1 MILTCPACA
10 TRYSV
15 ADDAIGPA
23 GKAVRCTGCS
33 HRWTAM
39 QTSEDELELAA
50 TVTAPADPAPEP
62 TAAEPERPAANKA
75 PLAFR
80 EKVQA
85 QKTVRQAVVNG
96 MVWAG
101 IGACM
106 AVLAALTVIFR
117 VDVVRVLPRTASAY
131 AAIGLPV
138 NPVGLVF
145 EGVSAKPGLQDGHD
159 ALVVS
164 GAMRNI
170 EKRPIA
176 SPALAIKVLDTSG
189 HPVLIRT
196 TDTGSSLILPGQAHN
211 FVISVIDP
219 PAAANDVE
227 VAFAAGHKTKASVKA
242 ASAPMAAPAPAATP
256 ALRGSTDVATG
267 LPSSP
272 AAPAPATDLPA
283 AAAVPAPVPAKPV
296 SDNSPYA
303 LHAVHG

>member
-15 ADDAIGPA
+15 ADNAIGA
-23 GKAVRCTGCS
+23 SGKAVRCAGCS

-39 QTSEDELELAA
+39 PTVDDELELAA
-50 TVTAPADPAPEP
+50 PATVAATPDPEP
-62 TAAEPERPAANKA
+62 TAAEPQRPAANKA
-75 PLAFR
+75 PQAFR

-96 MVWAG
+96 VIWAG
-101 IGACM
+101 IGAGI

-131 AAIGLPV
+131 AAVGLPV
-138 NPVGLVF
+138 NPIGLVF

-196 TDTGSSLILPGQAHN
+196 TDTDASLILPGQAHN

-227 VAFAAGHKTKASVKA
+227 VDFAAGHKTKV
-242 ASAPMAAPAPAATP
+242 SAKAAPAPKTMPTAAP
-256 ALRGSTDVATG
+256 ALRG
-267 LPSSP
+267 P
-272 AAPAPATDLPA
+272 AETAVPPPPAPPTADTPVA
-283 AAAVPAPVPAKPV
+283 GPAPVQAKAV

-303 LHAVHG
+303 LHPVHG

>member
-39 QTSEDELELAA
+39 PTSEDELELAA
-50 TVTAPADPAPEP
+50 TVAAPPKPDP
-62 TAAEPERPAANKA
+62 EPERPAANKA

-96 MVWAG
+96 MIWAG
-101 IGACM
+101 IGTGM

-170 EKRPIA
+170 EKRPIV

-219 PAAANDVE
+219 PPTANDVE
-227 VAFAAGHKTKASVKA
+227 VAFAAGHKTKVSAKA
-242 ASAPMAAPAPAATP
+242 ATTPRAAPAPAATP
-256 ALRGSTDVATG
+256 ALRGSTDVVTALPAIPAT
-267 LPSSP
+267 
-272 AAPAPATDLPA
+272 AAAVTDLPA
-283 AAAVPAPVPAKPV
+283 GAAVPAPVPVPVPAKPV